1 MSKINCNVTQDLL
14 PLYAENMVSN
24 DSKTLVD
31 EHLDECEKC
40 RNELAKIN
48 SNVTVKTKTETD
60 FIKGIKKKINRKN
73 LIFISVLLP
82 CLLALIIFFKPF
94 IQQIYYRY
102 LYIGN
107 RIDVAI
113 DLNIDGVKYDID
125 DISVECVHDDASQKV
140 TLDNDSFSI
149 KADDYGKYIFK
160 INFNDTIVNA
170 SFFQANWWNV
180 QNFTLFVDVDTEEN
194 SLFYYIT
201 GTHIQDDLSKGSY
214 SEKNVVYSQ
223 NNTYS
228 INAQII

>member
-82 CLLALIIFFKPF
+82 CLLALIIFLNHSFS
-94 IQQIYYRY
+94 RY
-102 LYIGN
+102 TT
-107 RIDVAI
+107 
-113 DLNIDGVKYDID
+113 
-125 DISVECVHDDASQKV
+125 DISILAIE
-140 TLDNDSFSI
+140 LM
-149 KADDYGKYIFK
+149 
-160 INFNDTIVNA
+160 
-170 SFFQANWWNV
+170 WR
-180 QNFTLFVDVDTEEN
+180 
-194 SLFYYIT
+194 
-201 GTHIQDDLSKGSY
+201 
-214 SEKNVVYSQ
+214 
-223 NNTYS
+223 
-228 INAQII
+228 

>member
-1 MSKINCNVTQDLL
+1 M
-14 PLYAENMVSN
+14 
-24 DSKTLVD
+24 
-31 EHLDECEKC
+31 
-40 RNELAKIN
+40 
-48 SNVTVKTKTETD
+48 
-60 FIKGIKKKINRKN
+60 
-73 LIFISVLLP
+73 
-82 CLLALIIFFKPF
+82 
-94 IQQIYYRY
+94 
-102 LYIGN
+102 
-107 RIDVAI
+107 AI

-160 INFNDTIVNA
+160 INCNDTIVNA